1 MFGINVHAA
10 VLKSDEKKSGITIHY
25 VNNQYDKGVV
35 IFQAECIILP
45 QDTPESLADK
55 IHDLEIK
62 HFPKV
67 IKSLLEKNE

>member
-1 MFGINVHAA
+1 M
-10 VLKSDEKKSGITIHY
+10 
-25 VNNQYDKGVV
+25 V

-67 IKSLLEKNE
+67 IKTLLEKNE